1 MNDLALHDIHL
12 PEAVS
17 IWPLAIGWWLLI
29 FLLVGAAIGLYQFL
43 KYKKQHREIAY
54 RNIAL
59 IEFKKIRSQFVN
71 DNNSHVMLRAI
82 SALLRRIALSY
93 LPRERIASLT
103 GEQWVSQLNHLS
115 SEAFFNDEL
124 TTLLARGPYQAQK
137 AFDTQQLLNACEHW
151 IEALP
156 KTKKTL
162 LENNNHHQENSEPKI
177 TGASS

>member
-17 IWPLAIGWWLLI
+17 LWPLAIGWWLLP
-29 FLLVGAAIGLYQFL
+29 LLIGAIAFGLYQFL

-59 IEFKKIRSQFVN
+59 IEFKKIRSQFTN
-71 DNNSHVMLRAI
+71 DNNPQLMLRAI

-93 LPRERIASLT
+93 LPREHIASLT
-103 GEQWVSQLNHLS
+103 GEQWVSQLNNLG
-115 SEAFFNDEL
+115 SETFFNEEL

-137 AFDTQQLLNACEHW
+137 EFDSQQLLDACERW
-151 IEALP
+151 IETLP
-156 KTKKTL
+156 KTKNALT
-162 LENNNHHQENSEPKI
+162 EHHNHTETNPPKI
-177 TGASS
+177 TGATS